1 MTERQLDAADP
12 VAQAVVGAI
21 QAGDVTALQALLTAD
36 PALVHVRIVDKNG
49 ASTRSLLHI
58 ATDWP
63 GHFPNGPETVAALAR
78 AGADLNAR
86 TSPHPTD
93 PNCLETPL
101 HWAASSNDTA
111 VLTAL
116 LDHGADIEAT
126 GAVFT
131 GGTAMSD
138 AVIFANWDAARLLL
152 ARGATTTLS
161 QAAALG
167 LLDRVRELCEV
178 QRAPSV
184 DEFTRCLWH
193 ACRAGQRST
202 AEYLL
207 GLGADRNWLGWD
219 GMTPITAAEHCG
231 HADLAA
237 WLRTVPPRG

>member
-1 MTERQLDAADP
+1 M
-12 VAQAVVGAI
+12 VA
-21 QAGDVTALQALLTAD
+21 T
-36 PALVHVRIVDKNG
+36 
-49 ASTRSLLHI
+49 
-58 ATDWP
+58 
-63 GHFPNGPETVAALAR
+63 FAR

-101 HWAASSNDTA
+101 HWAASSNDTS
-111 VLTAL
+111 VLQAL

-138 AVIFANWDAARLLL
+138 AVIFANWDAARMLL
-152 ARGATTTLS
+152 ARGASTTLS

-167 LLDRVRELCEV
+167 LLDRVREIC
-178 QRAPSV
+178 QDQPAPAI
-184 DEFTRCLWH
+184 DELTRCFWH
-193 ACRAGQRST
+193 ACRGGQRGT

-207 GLGADRNWLGWD
+207 GLGADPDWLGWD
-219 GMTPITAAEHCG
+219 GMTPTIAAEREG

-237 WLRTVPPRG
+237 WLRTVTPG